1 MTTKAETVVPEKQVE
16 KKRYGFWFDLFRR
29 LIREK
34 PLGTFGLFIVAILF
48 IFGIFATQLAPY
60 GMNAIHLKD
69 NLQGPSSN
77 YLLGTDQLGRD
88 ILSRLIY
95 GARVS
100 MIIGLGAT
108 ALMEGLA
115 ALIGIPSAYFGG
127 KLDMIVQRFVDAWM
141 SIPPF
146 LILMTIMSIVGSGL
160 IQLILIIGITG
171 AIGHSRLIRSAV
183 LGIKSNMYVQ
193 ATDAIGCGPIRTM
206 VRHIL
211 PNVMPVIIISFTLG
225 VGGAIMYEASLSF
238 LGLGVPPGVPSWGS
252 MLSNEG
258 RSYMESN
265 PWLALWPGLSLTV
278 AVYGINMFGDAL
290 RDLLDPRLRGGVG
303 RYSLKAKT
311 VDKLKERLADH

>member
-1 MTTKAETVVPEKQVE
+1 
-16 KKRYGFWFDLFRR
+16 
-29 LIREK
+29 
-34 PLGTFGLFIVAILF
+34 
-48 IFGIFATQLAPY
+48 
-60 GMNAIHLKD
+60 MNAIHLKD

-115 ALIGIPSAYFGG
+115 AVIGISTAYFGG
-127 KLDMIVQRFVDAWM
+127 KFDLFVQRFVDSWM

-146 LILMTIMSIVGSGL
+146 LLLMTVMSIVGSGMA
-160 IQLILIIGITG
+160 QLIIIIGVTG
-171 AIGHSRLIRSAV
+171 AIGHSRLIRAAV

-193 ATDAIGCGPIRTM
+193 ATEAIGCGPVRTM

-211 PNVMPVIIISFTLG
+211 PNIMPVIIISFTLG
-225 VGGAIMYEASLSF
+225 VGGAIMYEATLSF

-258 RSYMESN
+258 RAYMESN

-303 RYSLKAKT
+303 RYNLKEKR
-311 VDKLKERLADH
+311 VNKLKQKLAD

>member
-1 MTTKAETVVPEKQVE
+1 MTTNAETVLTGKQVR
-16 KKRYGFWFDLFRR
+16 KKSHGFWFDLFRR
-29 LIREK
+29 LIVEK
-34 PLGTFGLFIVAILF
+34 PLGSFGLFIVIILF
-48 IFGIFATQLAPY
+48 IFGIFANKLAPY

-69 NLQGPSSN
+69 NLQGPSVN

-115 ALIGIPSAYFGG
+115 AVIGISTAYFGG
-127 KLDMIVQRFVDAWM
+127 KFDLFVQRFVDSWM

-146 LILMTIMSIVGSGL
+146 LLLMTVMSIVGSGMA
-160 IQLILIIGITG
+160 QLIIIIGVTG
-171 AIGHSRLIRSAV
+171 AIGHSRLIRAAV

-193 ATDAIGCGPIRTM
+193 ATEAIGCGPVRTM

-211 PNVMPVIIISFTLG
+211 PNIMPVIIISFTLG
-225 VGGAIMYEASLSF
+225 VGGAIMYEATLSF

-258 RSYMESN
+258 RAYMESN

-303 RYSLKAKT
+303 RYNLKEKR
-311 VDKLKERLADH
+311 VNKLKQKLAD

>member
-1 MTTKAETVVPEKQVE
+1 MTTNAETVATGKQVI
-16 KKRYGFWFDLFRR
+16 KKSRGFWFDLFRR
-29 LIREK
+29 LIMEK
-34 PLGTFGLFIVAILF
+34 PLGSFGLFIVIILF

-69 NLQGPSSN
+69 NLQGPSAN

-115 ALIGIPSAYFGG
+115 AVIGISTAYFGG
-127 KLDMIVQRFVDAWM
+127 KFDLFVQRFVDSWM

-146 LILMTIMSIVGSGL
+146 LLLMTVMSIVGSGMAW
-160 IQLILIIGITG
+160 LIIIIGVTG
-171 AIGHSRLIRSAV
+171 AIGHSRLIRAAV

-193 ATDAIGCGPIRTM
+193 ATEAVGSGPVRTM

-211 PNVMPVIIISFTLG
+211 PNILPVIIRK
-225 VGGAIMYEASLSF
+225 
-238 LGLGVPPGVPSWGS
+238 WD
-252 MLSNEG
+252 G
-258 RSYMESN
+258 RSSTWTWTTARCARFICL
-265 PWLALWPGLSLTV
+265 PSKPPSTKPAC
-278 AVYGINMFGDAL
+278 
-290 RDLLDPRLRGGVG
+290 G
-303 RYSLKAKT
+303 R
-311 VDKLKERLADH
+311 

>member
-1 MTTKAETVVPEKQVE
+1 MTTNAETVVTGKQVR
-16 KKRYGFWFDLFRR
+16 KKSHGFWFDLFRR
-29 LIREK
+29 LIMEK
-34 PLGTFGLFIVAILF
+34 PLGSFGLFIVIILF

-115 ALIGIPSAYFGG
+115 AVIGISTAYFGG
-127 KLDMIVQRFVDAWM
+127 KFDLFVQRFVDSWM

-146 LILMTIMSIVGSGL
+146 LLLMTVMSIVGSGMA
-160 IQLILIIGITG
+160 QLIIIIGVTG
-171 AIGHSRLIRSAV
+171 AIGHSRLIRAAV

-193 ATDAIGCGPIRTM
+193 ATEAIGCGPVRTM

-211 PNVMPVIIISFTLG
+211 PNIMPVIIISFTLG
-225 VGGAIMYEASLSF
+225 VGGAIMYEATLSF

-258 RSYMESN
+258 RAYMESN

-303 RYSLKAKT
+303 RYNLKEKR
-311 VDKLKERLADH
+311 VNKLKQKLAD

>member
-1 MTTKAETVVPEKQVE
+1 MTTNAETVLTGKQVR
-16 KKRYGFWFDLFRR
+16 KKSHGFWFDLFRR
-29 LIREK
+29 LIVEK
-34 PLGTFGLFIVAILF
+34 PLGSFGLFIVIILF
-48 IFGIFATQLAPY
+48 IFGIFANKLAPY

-69 NLQGPSSN
+69 NLQGPSVN

-115 ALIGIPSAYFGG
+115 AVIGISTAYFGG
-127 KLDMIVQRFVDAWM
+127 KFDLFVQRFVDSWM

-146 LILMTIMSIVGSGL
+146 LLLMTVMSIVGSGMA
-160 IQLILIIGITG
+160 QLIIIIGVTG

-193 ATDAIGCGPIRTM
+193 ATEAIGCGPVRTM

-211 PNVMPVIIISFTLG
+211 PNIMPVIIISFTLG
-225 VGGAIMYEASLSF
+225 VGGAIMYEATLSF

-258 RSYMESN
+258 RAYMESN

-303 RYSLKAKT
+303 RYNLKEKR
-311 VDKLKERLADH
+311 VNKLKQKLAD

>member
-1 MTTKAETVVPEKQVE
+1 MTTNAETVVTGKQVR
-16 KKRYGFWFDLFRR
+16 KKSHGFWFDLFRR
-29 LIREK
+29 LIVEK
-34 PLGTFGLFIVAILF
+34 PLGTFGLFIVIILF

-115 ALIGIPSAYFGG
+115 AVIGISTAYFGG
-127 KLDMIVQRFVDAWM
+127 KFDLFVQRFVDAWM

-146 LILMTIMSIVGSGL
+146 LLLMTVMSIVGSGMA
-160 IQLILIIGITG
+160 QLIIIIGVTG

-193 ATDAIGCGPIRTM
+193 ATEAIGCGPVRTM

-211 PNVMPVIIISFTLG
+211 PNIMPVIIISFTLG
-225 VGGAIMYEASLSF
+225 VGGAIMYEATLSF

-258 RSYMESN
+258 RAYMESN

-303 RYSLKAKT
+303 RYNLKEKR
-311 VDKLKERLADH
+311 VNKLKQKLAD

>member
-1 MTTKAETVVPEKQVE
+1 MTTNAETVVTGKQVR
-16 KKRYGFWFDLFRR
+16 KKSHGFWFDLFRR
-29 LIREK
+29 LIMEK
-34 PLGTFGLFIVAILF
+34 PLGSFGLFIVIILF

-69 NLQGPSSN
+69 NLQGPSVN

-115 ALIGIPSAYFGG
+115 AVIGISTAYFGG
-127 KLDMIVQRFVDAWM
+127 NFDLFVQRFVDSWM

-146 LILMTIMSIVGSGL
+146 LLLMTVMSIVGSGMA
-160 IQLILIIGITG
+160 QLIIIIGVTG
-171 AIGHSRLIRSAV
+171 AIGHSRLIRAAV

-193 ATDAIGCGPIRTM
+193 ATEAIGCGPVRTM

-211 PNVMPVIIISFTLG
+211 PNIMPVIIISFTLG
-225 VGGAIMYEASLSF
+225 VGGAIMYEATLSF

-258 RSYMESN
+258 RAYMESN

-303 RYSLKAKT
+303 RYNLKEKR
-311 VDKLKERLADH
+311 VNKLKQKLAD